1 MGSLIEDE
9 ARVDAAGG
17 GPGPSS
23 NGDQGRAIGE
33 PGTRGLQRGE
43 RPIGTEEL
51 IDRLERTAVELE
63 TLVRAARWDRLGG
76 GGTLRVLRGAGRC
89 RRLIDA
95 LVDEAA
101 RRAEDIAVH
110 TRTHDRD
117 AVALVSRLVGT
128 STAEARR
135 AIATARQMDS
145 LPVLREAVRRG
156 DVPAGHAAMISAVAA
171 EHPDAESRL
180 VEASGRGTAALREA
194 CVAARAEVEDEAAR
208 DRRQRAARSL
218 RIWNDEDGMLEG
230 RFRLPPVEGGKLRAL
245 IDAKVRA
252 TIRHHRTGDAFEPM
266 EAYAADA
273 LCDLL
278 FGERGAEGDG
288 ERERRG
294 GAEGGPHRVSTTM
307 HLLIDFEAL
316 VRGRARPGERC
327 EIPGVGPVS
336 VAHARRLLG
345 DAFLTAIVHK
355 GRDIRTVAHLGRHVP
370 AELRTALVVSGWE
383 CVVEGCA
390 ARGSLEIDHS
400 EIDHADG
407 GPTAWGNLAPLCPKH
422 HRRKTAGARLG
433 PPDRLT
439 GKRPLLPGSR
449 RRRRQQMPLRE

>member
-1 MGSLIEDE
+1 MGRLNEDHE
-9 ARVDAAGG
+9 CVGAGGG
-17 GPGPSS
+17 GPGRSG
-23 NGDQGRAIGE
+23 NGEERRVA
-33 PGTRGLQRGE
+33 GTSRTGGTERSE
-43 RPIGTEEL
+43 RPMGTEEV
-51 IDRLERTAVELE
+51 IDRLERTAAELE
-63 TLVRAARWDRLGG
+63 TLVRSARWDRLGG
-76 GGTLRVLRGAGRC
+76 EGTLRILRGAGRC

-117 AVALVSRLVGT
+117 AVALVTRLVGT

-135 AIATARQMDS
+135 AIATARRLDS
-145 LPVLREAVRRG
+145 LPVLREAVWRG

-180 VEASGRGTAALREA
+180 VEASRRGIAALRDA
-194 CVAARAEVEDEAAR
+194 CVAARAEVEDEAER
-208 DRRQRAARSL
+208 DRRQHAARSL
-218 RIWNDEDGMLEG
+218 RFWNDAEGMLEG

-245 IDAKVRA
+245 IDAKIRA
-252 TIRHHRTGDAFEPM
+252 ILRRHRTGDVFEPM
-266 EAYAADA
+266 ETYAADA
-273 LCDLL
+273 LCELL
-278 FGERGAEGDG
+278 FGVRAAEGD
-288 ERERRG
+288 REMDRAG
-294 GAEGGPHRVSTTM
+294 GVDGSPHRVSTTM

-316 VRGRARPGERC
+316 VRGRARAGERC

-336 VAHARRLLG
+336 VAHARHLLG

-370 AELRTALVVSGWE
+370 AELRTALVASGWE
-383 CVVEGCA
+383 CVVEGCG

-407 GPTAWGNLAPLCPKH
+407 GPTAWGNVAPLCPKH
-422 HRRKTAGARLG
+422 HRRKTAGAKLG
-433 PPDRLT
+433 PPDRVT
-439 GKRPLLPGSR
+439 GKRRLLPDR
-449 RRRRQQMPLRE
+449 RRRRPANSVRRE

>member
-1 MGSLIEDE
+1 VTE
-9 ARVDAAGG
+9 RVVVD
-17 GPGPSS
+17 
-23 NGDQGRAIGE
+23 
-33 PGTRGLQRGE
+33 
-43 RPIGTEEL
+43 
-51 IDRLERTAVELE
+51 RTAVCEQDGASVREERSERRSDHSWSHNGGSVAPAEVVAHLDALGQQLEHLARTARWERFVGEE
-63 TLVRAARWDRLGG
+63 TLAALSAAAR
-76 GGTLRVLRGAGRC
+76 A
-89 RRLIDA
+89 RRLVDA
-95 LVDEAA
+95 LWAGAA
-101 RRAEDIAVH
+101 RRAEEIAVH
-110 TRTHDRD
+110 TRTQDRD
-117 AVALVSRLVGT
+117 AVALVTRLVGVPA
-128 STAEARR
+128 AEVRR
-135 AIATARQMDS
+135 SIATARRLAD
-145 LPVLREAVRRG
+145 LPVLHESVRRG
-156 DVPAGHAAMISAVAA
+156 DMPAGHAAMISAVAA
-171 EHPDAESRL
+171 VHPDAESRL
-180 VEASGRGTAALREA
+180 VEASGRGTAALRDA

-252 TIRHHRTGDAFEPM
+252 AIRRHRTGDAFEPM

-294 GAEGGPHRVSTTM
+294 GAEGGPHRVSATM

-383 CVVEGCA
+383 CVVEGCG

-449 RRRRQQMPLRE
+449 RGRRQQMPLRE